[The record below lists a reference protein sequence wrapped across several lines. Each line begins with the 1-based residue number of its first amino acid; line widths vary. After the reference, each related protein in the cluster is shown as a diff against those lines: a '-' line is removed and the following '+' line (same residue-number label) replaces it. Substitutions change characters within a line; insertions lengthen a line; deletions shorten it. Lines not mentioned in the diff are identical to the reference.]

1 MFRKIKMANI
11 YFNGALKLNVISS
24 EINKLVKIILQVK
37 VQQYSQQKKKGRKS
51 SSFYFER
58 KVKVHHISKLFF
70 ITNKLIHSH
79 PQESGAD
86 LDIKNQ

>member
-37 VQQYSQQKKKGRKS
+37 VQQYSQQKKK
-51 SSFYFER
+51 
-58 KVKVHHISKLFF
+58 KVEKVHHF
-70 ITNKLIHSH
+70 ILK
-79 PQESGAD
+79 G
-86 LDIKNQ
+86 K